1 MTWAGATLFRSADSG
16 SSYAALTSSTTA
28 ATIGT
33 ATSVLGNFYGGN
45 IFDELSSV
53 VVVLRSGGP
62 LVSYTE
68 AQVLNG
74 AGLCVLGAAGRWEVM
89 QYKVATLIGAN
100 TYRLTGLLRGRRGTE
115 WAMGLHAAGDT
126 FVFAEP
132 NAWRRPNPGTSDI
145 GLSRLYKPVTSRASV
160 ASVTAR
166 AFANSAAG
174 LQPYP
179 VVLIGGGRD
188 AANNLTI
195 NWARRTR
202 LDGEWRSNVE
212 VPLGEASETY
222 EVEIWNAGRTS
233 LLRTFSGLSSPTL
246 EYAAAQQ
253 TSDGLTLGDPVHVS
267 IYQLSAVVGR
277 GFEARG
283 TV

>member
-1 MTWAGATLFRSADSG
+1 MTWTGATLFRSADAG
-16 SSYAALTSSTTA
+16 ASYAALTSSTTA
-28 ATIGT
+28 ATIGS
-33 ATSVLGNFYGGN
+33 ATSVLANFAGGN
-45 IFDELSSV
+45 IFDELNSV
-53 VVVLRSGGP
+53 TIVLRSGGP

-74 AGLCVLGAAGRWEVM
+74 AGLCVLGAAGRWEVL
-89 QYKVATLIGAN
+89 QYKVATLIGPN

-115 WAMGLHAAGDT
+115 WAMNLHASGDA

-160 ASVTAR
+160 ASVTAQ
-166 AFANSAAG
+166 AFTNSAAG
-174 LQPYP
+174 LKPYP
-179 VVLIGGGRD
+179 AVLIGGGRN
-188 AANNLTI
+188 AANDVTI
-195 NWARRTR
+195 LWTRRTR

-212 VPLGEASETY
+212 VPLGEASEVY
-222 EVEIWNAGRTS
+222 EVEVWNAGRTS
-233 LLRTFSGLSSPTL
+233 LLRTFSGLSSPTCS
-246 EYAAAQQ
+246 YTAAQQ
-253 TSDGLTLGDPVHVS
+253 TSDGINPGDPVHVS